1 MRTTP
6 HPVRSPHAAP
16 TESNMKTSRDP
27 NIESSIV
34 PFLLILFL
42 LFSFSENIFLLEALL
57 PVYCMTL
64 WSAGSGC
71 IHQNSVLHYF
81 WMSAT
86 VKAIWLHCLCLLWAA
101 VWIWWWPIGGQ
112 IKADRRRRTPPL
124 DAPLIIL
131 TLSWTEL
138 MPGKHLHTHT
148 HPCLTGPSACLQSLF
163 GFLLFFFFLFFFLF
177 DWSLTCS

>member
-1 MRTTP
+1 
-6 HPVRSPHAAP
+6 
-16 TESNMKTSRDP
+16 MKTSRDP

-148 HPCLTGPSACLQSLF
+148 HTHAWQVLVPACKVYLVSCCFSSFFFSLF
-163 GFLLFFFFLFFFLF
+163 WLEFHLQLKY
-177 DWSLTCS
+177 WSA

>member
-1 MRTTP
+1 MSVFHIHTDVLCFAGTEKHELTSWKSFQSIFKFFSNALKDHEDDSSSSPVTTRSSNRIRHEDLQRSQHRVQY
-6 HPVRSPHAAP
+6 HPPL
-16 TESNMKTSRDP
+16 
-27 NIESSIV
+27 V
-34 PFLLILFL
+34 PFLLC
-42 LFSFSENIFLLEALL
+42 SFSEKIFLLEALL

-64 WSAGSGC
+64 RSAGSGC

-131 TLSWTEL
+131 TLS
-138 MPGKHLHTHT
+138 
-148 HPCLTGPSACLQSLF
+148 
-163 GFLLFFFFLFFFLF
+163 
-177 DWSLTCS
+177 